1 MKWCSTSRSANC
13 LRKSSSGTEA
23 FVSAPPSASH
33 THTHTHTKTAE
44 EMCHKSKGF
53 LLQARLSGPLQ
64 IKGREAVAG
73 SFPRGHMVQPQ
84 FSLLFHY
91 TVDSTGK
98 KKKKKLC
105 LWSFSSWLWTSSDFK
120 TRLFSSSEP
129 ENWSGS
135 TEPSLL
141 LDYMHLSTQHKT
153 LYFYCTL
160 HFTVKKNDKLSLWS
174 IANIQILLSFYA
186 LKNFATA
193 TL

>member
-98 KKKKKLC
+98 KKKKK
-105 LWSFSSWLWTSSDFK
+105 SFVSGAFHHGCGPAPTSKLGCFPAVSVKTGRVQPNRAFSWTTCTSALNIK
-120 TRLFSSSEP
+120 
-129 ENWSGS
+129 
-135 TEPSLL
+135 
-141 LDYMHLSTQHKT
+141 H
-153 LYFYCTL
+153 CT
-160 HFTVKKNDKLSLWS
+160 FTVLH
-174 IANIQILLSFYA
+174 ILL
-186 LKNFATA
+186 
-193 TL
+193 